1 MPLGRG
7 VAGTIKQTFSMSTLI
22 ECECVE
28 GKVKA
33 KSQVSK
39 LLDKIEVLKREMEDF
54 TTLVAEKELEITP
67 LKALLQQAKSQ
78 GPGNSADAQGKLDK
92 LRVENTKMTDSNS
105 FLSEEVKSLTKQL
118 IQAHTNAIIE

>member
-1 MPLGRG
+1 M
-7 VAGTIKQTFSMSTLI
+7 
-22 ECECVE
+22 
-28 GKVKA
+28 KA
-33 KSQVSK
+33 KSQVTK

-54 TTLVAEKELEITP
+54 TTLLAEKELEITP
-67 LKALLQQAKSQ
+67 LKALLQQEKSQ